1 VGEVVGKWIRRVGL
15 VLVYVLAVFGALKA
29 YDYYL
34 ILNFSPTIPDEDADR
49 PTMRTGELYPY
60 TGIHMQP
67 YTRERGKEVLWDKTY
82 PDYDVTSGEYGFWI
96 DHALENWPAKEPNE
110 IRIILTGGSAAQG
123 WGGRTNAEMF
133 YKLLPAKLSED
144 TGCKVEVINLAMG
157 ASIIYQNF
165 IALNKWGHALKP
177 DAIISFSGNN
187 EIAVPEVTRSD
198 DAGFMSGFAA
208 GAGLQYV
215 LRYSASPEWLKDL
228 AEVFPGIVKR
238 TRFGALVRFL
248 YLEKYISEW
257 QQGYVVNRGM
267 PHDGPISREEQ
278 KKRYDKIKSGTL
290 MDAVKTIGV
299 PMYIHALDSMARD
312 FAGIPVIAVFQPLG
326 AHSAEYDFLRK
337 DVSEKAKGVTFYD
350 MQAEWTR
357 KNFYPGSFVDSDLLH
372 LSNVGH
378 RLVADYLAAFMLPF
392 IQEPCRNLQGR

>member
-1 VGEVVGKWIRRVGL
+1 MKRVCL
-15 VLVYVLAVFGALKA
+15 VLVYMLAILGALKA

-34 ILNFSPTIPDEDADR
+34 ILTFPAAIPDEDADR

-67 YTRERGKEVLWDKTY
+67 YMRERGAEVLWDKTY
-82 PDYDVTSGEYGFWI
+82 PDRDVTSGEYGFWI

-123 WGGRTNAEMF
+123 WGGRTNADMF
-133 YKLLPAKLSED
+133 YKLLPAQLSKD

-165 IALNKWGHALKP
+165 IALNKWGHALEP

-187 EIAVPEVTRSD
+187 EIAVPETTRSD

-208 GAGLQYV
+208 GAALQYV
-215 LRYSASPEWLKDL
+215 LRYSASPDWLKDL
-228 AEVFPGIVKR
+228 AQVFPGIVRR
-238 TRFGALVRFL
+238 TRFGSLVRFL
-248 YLEKYISEW
+248 YLEKYITEW
-257 QQGYVVNRGM
+257 REAYVVNREA

-278 KKRYDKIKSGTL
+278 KRLFEKTKPATLADVVKS
-290 MDAVKTIGV
+290 IGV
-299 PMYIHALDSMARD
+299 PLYIHSLESMARD
-312 FAGIPVIAVFQPLG
+312 FPDIPVFAVFQPLG
-326 AHSAEYDFLRK
+326 ARSAEYDFLRTE
-337 DVSEKAKGVTFYD
+337 VSARTKGVTFYD
-350 MQAEWTR
+350 MQAEWAR
-357 KNFYPGSFVDSDLLH
+357 KDFYPGSFVNSDSLH

-378 RLVADYLAAFMLPF
+378 RLVADYLASYLLPF
-392 IQEPCRNLQGR
+392 VQERCRHLQGR